1 MSAPQYLVRMS
12 CVVTK
17 LVTCENCTEEQAAQ
31 QPWNFCT
38 DEQEIDMQ
46 DWTVLSVEREEV
58 LPSVQTLLRQVRK
71 QAALII
77 LEIHVELG

>member
-17 LVTCENCTEEQAAQ
+17 LVTCENCTEEQATQ

-46 DWTVLSVEREEV
+46 DWTVLSVERDE
-58 LPSVQTLLRQVRK
+58 
-71 QAALII
+71 
-77 LEIHVELG
+77 

>member
-17 LVTCENCTEEQAAQ
+17 LVTCENCTEEQATQ
-31 QPWNFCT
+31 QPWDFCT

-46 DWTVLSVEREEV
+46 DWTVLSVERDGSVDDES
-58 LPSVQTLLRQVRK
+58 PSPA
-71 QAALII
+71 QAFGMDLWSGIK
-77 LEIHVELG
+77 

>member
-1 MSAPQYLVRMS
+1 MNGQWLVKMS

-17 LVTCENCTEEQAAQ
+17 LVTCENCTEEQATH

-46 DWTVLSVEREEV
+46 DWTVLSVERDCEWGSQPEQDEQ
-58 LPSVQTLLRQVRK
+58 P
-71 QAALII
+71 
-77 LEIHVELG
+77 

>member
-1 MSAPQYLVRMS
+1 MNGQWLVKMS

-17 LVTCENCTEEQAAQ
+17 LVTCESCTEEQATQ

-46 DWTVLSVEREEV
+46 DWTVLSVERDCEWGSQPEQDEQ
-58 LPSVQTLLRQVRK
+58 P
-71 QAALII
+71 
-77 LEIHVELG
+77 

>member
-46 DWTVLSVEREEV
+46 DWTVLSVERDGSVDDES
-58 LPSVQTLLRQVRK
+58 PSPA
-71 QAALII
+71 QAFGMDLWSGIK
-77 LEIHVELG
+77 

>member
-1 MSAPQYLVRMS
+1 MNGQWLVKMS

-17 LVTCENCTEEQAAQ
+17 LVTCENCTEEQATQ

-46 DWTVLSVEREEV
+46 DWTVLSVERDCEWGSQPEQDEQ
-58 LPSVQTLLRQVRK
+58 P
-71 QAALII
+71 
-77 LEIHVELG
+77 